1 MQIKIFYLIGN
12 AEAALIKTLTVC
24 ITFLFQMR
32 SRWNGMN
39 HQQTNRH

>member
-1 MQIKIFYLIGN
+1 MQIKVFYLIGN
-12 AEAALIKTLTVC
+12 AEAALIK
-24 ITFLFQMR
+24 TFLFQMR